1 VASPLLDIQDV
12 HVTFDGFRALDGVSL
27 QIFPNTARVI
37 IGPNGAGKST
47 LLDTVIGRTRATRGR
62 VVFRGDDITRLPE
75 HRIVRAGICRKFQT
89 PGVLEQMTVDEN
101 LAIAVRKHKQ
111 WWAHFRFGLDVDERV
126 RVNAVLAEID
136 MTRQRD
142 RLAAELAHG
151 EKQWLEI
158 GMVLA
163 SDAELI
169 LLDEPT
175 SGMTPAETDRT
186 AALIHRLAQRH
197 TVVVIDHDM
206 AFVEKLAAPVTVLH
220 QGRVLK
226 EGDIQTLRDDPEVI
240 SIYLGR
246 AKKQAKDENSAAS

>member
-1 VASPLLDIQDV
+1 MAERLLELHDV
-12 HVTFDGFRALDGVSL
+12 HVTFDGFRALDGISL
-27 QIFPNTARVI
+27 EIFPRSTRVI

-62 VVFRGDDITRLPE
+62 VVFRGQDITHLPE

-89 PGVLEQMTVDEN
+89 PGVLEHLTIDDN
-101 LAIAVRKHKQ
+101 LAIAVRRNKR
-111 WWAHFRFGLDVDERV
+111 WWAHFRTGIDRTERARVDE
-126 RVNAVLAEID
+126 VLDEIG
-136 MTRQRD
+136 MAAQRR

-186 AALIHRLAQRH
+186 AALIGRLAARH

-206 AFVEKLAAPVTVLH
+206 AFVEQLAAPITVLH
-220 QGRVLK
+220 LGRVFK
-226 EGDIQTLRDDPEVI
+226 HGDIRELRDDPDVI
-240 SIYLGR
+240 AIYLGR
-246 AKKQAKDENSAAS
+246 PRRDRAAG

>member
-1 VASPLLDIQDV
+1 MAEPLLEIQDL
-12 HVTFDGFRALDGVSL
+12 HVTLDGFRALDGVSL
-27 QIFPNTARVI
+27 KIYPRTARVI

-62 VVFRGDDITRLPE
+62 VVFRGQDVTRMPE

-89 PGVLEQMTVDEN
+89 PGVLEQMTVDDN
-101 LAIAVRKHKQ
+101 LAIAVRRNKR
-111 WWAHFRFGLDVDERV
+111 WWAHFRTGLDRAECARVDE
-126 RVNAVLAEID
+126 VLGEIG
-136 MTRQRD
+136 MTAQRY

-169 LLDEPT
+169 MLDEPT

-186 AALIHRLAQRH
+186 AALMRRLAAHR

-206 AFVEKLAAPVTVLH
+206 AFVEKLAAPITVLH
-220 QGRVLK
+220 MGRVLK
-226 EGDIQTLRDDPEVI
+226 HGTIGDLRDDPDVI
-240 SIYLGR
+240 AIYLG
-246 AKKQAKDENSAAS
+246 SARRSHAAG